1 MKNWFPLTDYDFYGY
16 LANGFVLLFVVDY
29 IFSGGVMGRENW
41 TFVQIVLA
49 IAVAYFAGQ
58 IFAIPSSIVLEHWLA
73 RRVLR
78 PPTALLVGAVQMR
91 RIDWFIARW
100 MVGRYYEPLPEA
112 TRRMILEKAAA
123 ATNKAIAE
131 IESDPEAIFGVAF
144 TVARRN
150 EDTRQRID
158 AFRNQYGLNRNMA
171 FTALIS
177 ACLFF
182 GKAWSDEQSEV
193 HLFAAFASILAAVG
207 LFIRFL
213 KFYSTFAA
221 EVLRTFAFSTHN
233 AHDGG

>member
-1 MKNWFPLTDYDFYGY
+1 MKSWFPLTDYDFYGY

-29 IFSGGVMGRENW
+29 IFSSGAIMGRENW

-49 IAVAYFAGQ
+49 IAVAYFTGQ
-58 IFAIPSSIVLEHWLA
+58 IFDIPSSIVLEHWLA

-91 RIDWFIARW
+91 RLDWFIARW
-100 MVGRYYEPLPEA
+100 MVGRYYEPLPET
-112 TRRMILEKAAA
+112 TRRIILEKAAT
-123 ATNKAIAE
+123 ATNKDSVE

-150 EDTRQRID
+150 EDARQRMD
-158 AFRNQYGLNRNMA
+158 AFRNQYGLNRNVA

-177 ACLFF
+177 VCLFLW
-182 GKAWSDEQSEV
+182 KAGNDDESRAY
-193 HLFAAFASILAAVG
+193 LFAAFALILAVG

-213 KFYSTFAA
+213 KFYSAFAA

-233 AHDGG
+233 ANDGG